1 MDKTGVCMNGNKKD
15 TKLYTYFEAEAACA
29 KLGLR
34 LCTKAET
41 LSKGKVRVGVRVRVR
56 VRVRCLRQPGATP
69 VHQGRDTVQ
78 RCCYPNPNPTTSP
91 NPALT
96 LTPNRRSGLLWK
108 GVLSRL
114 YGGLDQRCKE
124 ERR

>member
-1 MDKTGVCMNGNKKD
+1 MDKTDECISGNKKD

-56 VRVRCLRQPGATP
+56 VRCLRQPGATP
-69 VHQGRDTVQ
+69 VHQGRDTV
-78 RCCYPNPNPTTSP
+78 
-91 NPALT
+91 
-96 LTPNRRSGLLWK
+96 
-108 GVLSRL
+108 
-114 YGGLDQRCKE
+114 
-124 ERR
+124 